1 MKHDILESMD
11 RGIWYC
17 VETLTAL
24 AGHTNRETRNACLL
38 LVGEELL
45 EMDTVN
51 EKRRFRLAMT
61 KPVPRRPDYTCVPT
75 VATSPYRPRWTP
87 MYTYDQ
93 YARSHQQLCEEM
105 R

>member
-1 MKHDILESMD
+1 MKRDILESMD

-24 AGHTNRETRNACLL
+24 AGHTNRETREACLL
-38 LVGEELL
+38 MVGEGLL
-45 EMDTVN
+45 DMDTIN

-61 KPVPRRPDYTCVPT
+61 KRAARSPDYTCVPT
-75 VATSPYRPRWTP
+75 KATGPYRPTWKP
-87 MYTYDQ
+87 MHTYDQ
-93 YARSHQQLCEEM
+93 YARSHQQLCEEL

>member
-24 AGHTNRETRNACLL
+24 AGHTNRETREACLL
-38 LVGEELL
+38 LVGEGLL
-45 EMDTVN
+45 DMDTIN

-61 KPVPRRPDYTCVPT
+61 KGASRQPDYSCVPT
-75 VATSPYRPRWTP
+75 TATAPYYPSWTP
-87 MYTYDQ
+87 LRTYDQ
-93 YARSHQQLCEEM
+93 YVKSHQQLCEE
-105 R
+105 RR

>member
-1 MKHDILESMD
+1 MKRDILESMD

-24 AGHTNRETRNACLL
+24 AGHTNRETREACQL
-38 LVGEELL
+38 LVGEGLL

-61 KPVPRRPDYTCVPT
+61 KRVPRRPDYTCAPT
-75 VATSPYRPRWTP
+75 VATRRYLPHWEP
-87 MYTYDQ
+87 MHAYDQ
-93 YARSHQQLCEEM
+93 QVHSHQQLCEEM